1 MMMMIM
7 LRKKKF
13 DIVSNVER
21 ILILGLVEDFFIV
34 ACCLMNQLVVVVVVV
49 LVVVVDMPQ
58 PHHHGDPN
66 NNDTPHFR
74 MKNVVVSLRTA
85 PTIWAHFHHIGIP
98 ILKGPA
104 LPSLVGLVCSRRTLD
119 RTTARV
125 VWVGY
130 WVCRNFYVAVV

>member
-34 ACCLMNQLVVVVVVV
+34 ACCLMNQLVVVVVV

-66 NNDTPHFR
+66 NNDTPHFK
-74 MKNVVVSLRTA
+74 MNNVVASLRTA